1 MAVANTT
8 RALGD
13 MAAYH
18 RGRNGA
24 SVVAIT
30 GSNGK
35 TTTRQMTAAVVSR
48 RYRTLSTRKNFN
60 NDIGLP
66 LTLLDLSPEHR
77 WAVVEMGMNAPG
89 EIRRLA
95 EIGRPDIGVITN
107 IAPAHLEGVGSID
120 GVMKAKGELLPG
132 IAAEGSAVLNADDP
146 RVLQLAARTDRRV
159 LLYGLSP
166 TAAVRAVDAAPTALG
181 SRFTLV
187 LPDAEITVALKTP
200 GTFMIAN
207 ALAAA
212 AVGHLVG
219 IPPAEIGRGLEAF
232 EPMGGRMTLVATR
245 MGLTLVDDTYNA
257 NPGSM
262 AAALDTVKAMRGPN
276 RSLFVMGDMK
286 ELGRHAQDLHRQV
299 GALAVRSGVSA
310 IFVTGEFAGAVAEGA
325 VGEGLPVER
334 IVTGSKTDLVRRLT
348 AMLEPGDW
356 VLIKG
361 SRSMAMEEVFQ
372 VLKQWADGGSV
383 QPHG

>member
-1 MAVANTT
+1 
-8 RALGD
+8 
-13 MAAYH
+13 
-18 RGRNGA
+18 
-24 SVVAIT
+24 
-30 GSNGK
+30 
-35 TTTRQMTAAVVSR
+35 MTAAVVSR
-48 RYRTLSTRKNFN
+48 RYETLSTRKNFN

-120 GVMKAKGELLPG
+120 GVMNAKGELLAG
-132 IAAEGSAVLNADDP
+132 LAADGTAVLNADDP
-146 RVLQLAARTDRRV
+146 RVLQLAERTDRRV

-166 TAAVRAVDAAPTALG
+166 TAAVRAVDPAPTHRG

-187 LPDAEITVALKTP
+187 LPDANVTVDLKAP
-200 GTFMIAN
+200 GTFMIVN

-212 AVGHLVG
+212 AVGHLTG
-219 IPPAEIGRGLEAF
+219 IPATEIGRGLENF
-232 EPMGGRMTLVATR
+232 EPAEGRMTFVPTR

-262 AAALDTVKAMRGPN
+262 AAALETVRVMRGAN

-286 ELGRHAQDLHRQV
+286 ELGRHAEDLHRQV
-299 GALAVRSGVSA
+299 GALAVRSGVTA
-310 IFVTGEFAGAVAEGA
+310 VFVTGEFAGAVAAGA
-325 VGEGLPVER
+325 AGEGLPAER
-334 IVTGSKTDLVRRLT
+334 IVTGSKTELVRRLT
-348 AMLEPGDW
+348 AVLEPGDW

-372 VLKQWADGGSV
+372 ALKQWAEGGCV
-383 QPHG
+383 QTHG